1 MFSKEERLC
10 SRSLIEKLFN
20 GDRAKS
26 VMSFP
31 LRAVYM
37 TEEQGDARVRAKI
50 LVSVPKKNFKH
61 AVDRNRVKRQIR
73 EAYRK
78 NKTILDGVLPDKM
91 LVIAFVWTD
100 SKHRDSDEVE
110 HRLKGLLHRIAEK
123 LQEASEIRQKTS
135 EIRPEV
141 LENQSKA

>member
-10 SRSLIEKLFN
+10 SRLLIEKLFN
-20 GDRAKS
+20 GDRSKS

-31 LRAVYM
+31 LRAIFM
-37 TEEQGDARVRAKI
+37 TEERDDSCVRAKI

-61 AVDRNRVKRQIR
+61 AVDRNRVKRQVR

-78 NKTILDGVLPDKM
+78 NKTILDSVLPEKM

-100 SKHRDSDEVE
+100 SKHRKSAEID
-110 HRLKGLLHRIAEK
+110 HRVRGLLQRIAEK
-123 LQEASEIRQKTS
+123 IQET
-135 EIRPEV
+135 P
-141 LENQSKA
+141 

>member
-26 VMSFP
+26 AMSFP

-37 TEEQGDARVRAKI
+37 AEEQGDARTHAKI

-61 AVDRNRVKRQIR
+61 AVDRNRVKRQVR

-78 NKTILDGVLPDKM
+78 NKTILDSVLPEKM

-110 HRLKGLLHRIAEK
+110 RRIKGLLHRIVEK
-123 LQEASEIRQKTS
+123 LSENPSNLSENPSKSIEKRSEA
-135 EIRPEV
+135 
-141 LENQSKA
+141 

>member
-10 SRSLIEKLFN
+10 SRLLIEKLFN
-20 GDRAKS
+20 GDRSKS

-31 LRAVYM
+31 LRAIFM
-37 TEEQGDARVRAKI
+37 TEERDDSCVRAKI

-61 AVDRNRVKRQIR
+61 AVKRQVR

-78 NKTILDGVLPDKM
+78 NKTILDSVLPEKM

-110 HRLKGLLHRIAEK
+110 RRVKGLLHRIVEK
-123 LQEASEIRQKTS
+123 LSENPSRSIEKRSEA
-135 EIRPEV
+135 
-141 LENQSKA
+141 

>member
-10 SRSLIEKLFN
+10 SRLLIEKLFN
-20 GDRAKS
+20 GDRSKS

-31 LRAVYM
+31 LRAIFM
-37 TEEQGDARVRAKI
+37 TEDRDDSCVRAKI

-61 AVDRNRVKRQIR
+61 AVDRNRVKRQVR

-78 NKTILDGVLPDKM
+78 NKTILDSVLPEKM

-110 HRLKGLLHRIAEK
+110 RRVKGLLHRIVEK
-123 LQEASEIRQKTS
+123 LSESPSNLSENPSKSIEKRSEA
-135 EIRPEV
+135 
-141 LENQSKA
+141 

>member
-37 TEEQGDARVRAKI
+37 AEEQGDARAHAEI

-61 AVDRNRVKRQIR
+61 AVDRNRIKRQIR
-73 EAYRK
+73 EAYLK

-110 HRLKGLLHRIAEK
+110 RRIKGLLHRIAEK
-123 LQEASEIRQKTS
+123 LQENPENRQKM
-135 EIRPEV
+135 
-141 LENQSKA
+141 LENEPKP